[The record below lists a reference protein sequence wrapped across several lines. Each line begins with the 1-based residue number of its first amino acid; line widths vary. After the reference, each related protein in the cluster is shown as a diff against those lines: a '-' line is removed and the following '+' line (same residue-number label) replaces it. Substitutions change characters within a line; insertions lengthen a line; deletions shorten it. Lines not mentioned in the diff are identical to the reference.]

1 VRETEFRT
9 WLADSGKRPPAISR
23 HISDVRRVETD
34 SGDLDAVYQQ
44 DRCRGLL
51 AQLAYSRAD
60 RQADT
65 SNPTSI
71 VVEGD
76 LFKALASMRS
86 TISSYVQFRDSCND
100 SADISIADRIRVYV
114 GDQKL
119 GPAIASREPS
129 IAVRAGDVH
138 QALGLDRN
146 WRNVCQALQGRKLLR
161 VFNLPEPQT
170 EGAADSTATIFTY
183 DLTWLQLDRELLE
196 RYRALFLAR
205 YPRFESFQQQ
215 ATQYFQK
222 ERQYKED
229 LIEHARLA
237 ITNIA
242 GDAELGARLLDLVTA
257 KVVDKSDLL
266 GWRTNDHVTAIRG
279 RHPGILEVA
288 AAQLAR
294 AEDLNAGIASFV
306 NASWPLIAENQISLP
321 YSESRNLP
329 TMLAALV
336 RPDQAYGINTEPVK
350 KSASALVGYELFGAN
365 PMTTPEYRAVM
376 EMAQCIRDVMKNE
389 WNWAPRDF
397 WDVQGFVW
405 AVHQKPD
412 VANPPLASAAHELDE
427 KVPMS
432 KNLILYGP
440 PGTGKTYRTAEEA
453 VRLCGEAVP
462 ADRQELMATYQR
474 LHAAGRIEFVTFH
487 QSTAYE
493 DFIEG
498 LRPSQVTEEGKVGF
512 ELTAKLGI
520 FRLIARRA
528 ETSTGPGIADFS
540 LTGRRVYKMSIGE
553 AANPD
558 DAHLFEEAIAGS
570 YTLLGFDDIDWT
582 DNRFADVKEIL
593 DVVQKGEKSRGEPP
607 TAMSGR
613 IQMPYYFRNALK
625 PGDLIVVSRGN
636 SLFRAI
642 GEITG
647 TYQFVPRDGG
657 TYSHRRAVR
666 WLWIDRAG
674 VPVSEI
680 YARNF
685 TQKSIYLLSQAD
697 LKEAALTRYMS
708 SQQDGDEGN
717 PESFVL
723 IIDEINRANISKV
736 FGELITLLEPDK
748 RLGQP
753 QELTVRLPY
762 SGEVFGVPSNLH
774 IIGTMNTADRSIA
787 LLDTALRRRFE
798 FRELMPDATLLRPVD
813 GIDLSA
819 LLATINERIEY
830 LFDREHQIGHAYF
843 ISCRS
848 RGDVDEVMRHKIIP
862 LLTEY
867 FYEDWAKVAAVLG
880 DGDDGEGDRDGHF
893 LERRRLRAPTGLST
907 EDDAAPRYRWSI
919 RKEFAYDGFRA
930 A

>member
-1 VRETEFRT
+1 MRETEFRT
-9 WLADSGKRPPAISR
+9 WLLGNGKPPPAISR
-23 HISDVRRVETD
+23 HVTEVRRVETH
-34 SGDLDAVYQQ
+34 SGDLDAVYLH

-60 RQADT
+60 RQAGT
-65 SNPTSI
+65 PNPTSI
-71 VVEGD
+71 IVEGD

-86 TISSYVQFRDSCND
+86 TISSYVQFRDSCDD

-146 WRNVCQALQGRKLLR
+146 WRNVCQALQGQKLLR
-161 VFNLPEPQT
+161 AFNLPEPRT
-170 EGAADSTATIFTY
+170 EGAADSTTTIYTY
-183 DLTWLQLDRELLE
+183 DLTWPHLDRELLQ
-196 RYRALFLAR
+196 RYRTLFLAR
-205 YPRFESFQQQ
+205 YPGFENFRQR
-215 ATQYFQK
+215 AGQYFEE
-222 ERQYKED
+222 ERQYKEN
-229 LIEHARLA
+229 LIEQAHLA
-237 ITNIA
+237 TADIA
-242 GDAELGARLLDLVTA
+242 EDAALGERLLDIVTA
-257 KVVDKSDLL
+257 RVVDNSDLL
-266 GWRTNDHVTAIRG
+266 GWRTNDHVTSLRG
-279 RHPGILEVA
+279 LHPGVLEVA
-288 AAQLAR
+288 AARLAR
-294 AEDLNAGIASFV
+294 ADDVAAGIAGFV
-306 NASWPLIAENQISLP
+306 QASWPLIAENQTSMP
-321 YSESRNLP
+321 YSESRNIP

-336 RPDQAYGINTEPVK
+336 RPDRAYGINTAPVANA
-350 KSASALVGYELFGAN
+350 ASALLGYELFGTN
-365 PMTTPEYRAVM
+365 PMTIQEYTAVM
-376 EMAQCIRDVMKNE
+376 EMARCIRDVMEHE

-405 AVHQKPD
+405 AVNQSPD
-412 VANPPLASAAHELDE
+412 AANPPLAPAAQELDE
-427 KVPMS
+427 KIPMS

-453 VRLCGEAVP
+453 VRLCGEGVP
-462 ADRQELMATYQR
+462 ADRHELMAAYQR

-498 LRPSQVTEEGKVGF
+498 LRPSQATEEGKAGF
-512 ELTAKLGI
+512 ELKPTSGI
-520 FRLIARRA
+520 FRRIARRA
-528 ETSTGPGIADFS
+528 ETSTGPGTSNFS
-540 LTGRRVYKMSIGE
+540 LTGRLVYKMSIGE

-558 DAHLFEEAIAGS
+558 DAHLFEEAIAGG
-570 YTLLGFDDIDWT
+570 YTLLGFGDIDWT
-582 DNRFADVKEIL
+582 DDRFADVKEII
-593 DVVQKGEKSRGEPP
+593 EAIRKSRDSKVEEP

-613 IQMPYYFRNALK
+613 VQMPFIFRNTLK
-625 PGDLIVVSRGN
+625 SGDLIVVSKGN

-642 GEITG
+642 GEVTG

-674 VPVSEI
+674 VPASEI

-685 TQKSIYLLSQAD
+685 MQKSIYPLSHAD
-697 LKEAALTRYMS
+697 LKEAALTRYVS
-708 SQQDGDEGN
+708 SQQAVDKGA

-762 SGEVFGVPSNLH
+762 SGDLFGVPSNLH

-798 FRELMPDATLLRPVD
+798 FRELMPDATLLKPVD
-813 GIDLSA
+813 GINLSV
-819 LLATINERIEY
+819 LLTTINERIEY

-848 RGDVDEVMRHKIIP
+848 RADVDEVMRHKIIP

-880 DGDDGEGDRDGHF
+880 DGDESEGDRDGRF
-893 LERRRLRAPTGLST
+893 LHRHRLRAPAGLGT

-919 RKEFAYDGFRA
+919 RKEFSYDGFRA